1 MALAAQVWVYHF
13 TSWISLALL
22 VVCLGVELFALVSCA
37 MQRADVFPLVGRIP
51 KGGWIVILLLS
62 GVVTFFLG
70 VISFIGLIAVTAS
83 LFYLLDVRRGLRDA
97 VEGPG
102 SW

>member
-1 MALAAQVWVYHF
+1 MVWVYDVQR
-13 TSWISLALL
+13 WINDVLL
-22 VVCLGVELFALVSCA
+22 IGCLGVELFALVNCLF
-37 MQRADVFPLVGRIP
+37 QRSEAFPVVGRIP
-51 KGGWIVILLLS
+51 KGGWIAILVLCVMVTLLAKLTS
-62 GVVTFFLG
+62 GQIG
-70 VISFIGLIAVTAS
+70 VLAFIAITGA